1 MAVKCP
7 KCDSKNMDDGIYCVQ
22 CGTDLKVMRKDDPVV
37 SSCSYCDADNTATAT
52 ECRLCTK
59 IVEVNR
65 LNCDQI
71 SASSS

>member
-37 SSCSYCDADNTATAT
+37 SSCPYSDADNTATAPSAD
-52 ECRLCTK
+52 CARRSWK
-59 IVEVNR
+59 SIV
-65 LNCDQI
+65 
-71 SASSS
+71 